1 MTIAEMKAIN
11 KAKGYHFFDKDSMRF
26 WGSKVYTAPNKY
38 RLFIESHDNF
48 DRTKK
53 LYTVRFFNVC
63 GSIEIIEP
71 ANIAETYEHFESL
84 ENAKDFLKK
93 LTKALD
99 NSRECWRENNVLSDI
114 AEMREK
120 GFRSGVYVISNT
132 KGEAIEINTNNFD
145 RFICG

>member
-26 WGSKVYTAPNKY
+26 WGSKVCTAPNKY
-38 RLFIESHDNF
+38 RLFIESHDDF
-48 DRTKK
+48 SRTKK
-53 LYTVRFFNVC
+53 LYTVCFFNVC

-71 ANIAETYEHFESL
+71 ANIAATYEHFESL
-84 ENAKDFLKK
+84 EIAKSFLKK

-120 GFRSGVYVISNT
+120 GFGSGVFTIANT
-132 KGEAIEINTNNFD
+132 KGETIEINTNNFD

>member
-26 WGSKVYTAPNKY
+26 WGSKVHTAPNKY
-38 RLFIESHDNF
+38 RLFIESHDDF
-48 DRTKK
+48 SRTKK

-71 ANIAETYEHFESL
+71 ANIAATYEHFESL
-84 ENAKDFLKK
+84 ESAKAFLEK

-99 NSRECWRENNVLSDI
+99 NSRDCWRENNVLSDI

-120 GFRSGVYVISNT
+120 GFRSGVYTIANSR
-132 KGEAIEINTNNFD
+132 GETIEINTNNFD

>member
-1 MTIAEMKAIN
+1 MTITEMKAIN
-11 KAKGYHFFDKDSMRF
+11 KEKGYHYFDRDSIKF
-26 WGSKVYTAPNKY
+26 WGSKVHTAPNKY

-63 GSIEIIEP
+63 GSISTIED
-71 ANIAETYEHFESL
+71 AKTAETYEHFESL
-84 ENAKDFLKK
+84 EKAKTFLKN

-99 NSRECWRENNVLSDI
+99 NSCSCWRENNVISDI
-114 AEMREK
+114 AEMHEK
-120 GFRSGVYVISNT
+120 GLNSGIFIITNT
-132 KGEAIEINTNNFD
+132 KGETIEINTNNFD

>member
-26 WGSKVYTAPNKY
+26 WGSKVRTAPNKY

-63 GSIEIIEP
+63 GSIKIIEP

-120 GFRSGVYVISNT
+120 GFRSGVFTVANT
-132 KGEAIEINTNNFD
+132 KGETIEINTNNFA